1 MIENKKQNDKKKPGL
16 LRRVF
21 KYIGLCLLVLLLIA
35 AVIYQAPWKIITLLT
50 VILAACTILP
60 KPFRKW
66 FWLSVSAV
74 VIALIIWIFLPED
87 SEGWRPYTFDK
98 ELAELEA
105 EYAIPV
111 EENAALI
118 YGELFETFDIDSNQ
132 HDFFVKSKPSSR
144 DEPWF
149 SKDHPETARWLESQQ
164 DTIENLLQAAK
175 KNKCIFLPIIDG
187 HMVSSEYVKRLSRIR
202 MCAFLLVSAAN
213 NDMAEGR
220 TDAALEKLFC
230 INQMAEHMKQQHV
243 MICHLVGL
251 AIERIALEQLNRFVI
266 EGQPSPEHLLL
277 ISDSIIGVENNWA
290 ADWPKILDFEKLY
303 AKNMLCS
310 IVYEKNS
317 EGKVRLNRGILSL
330 TDEQLPQEFPP
341 PTYSRRKLLKA
352 KTIFNWF
359 IFPSSPE
366 NITKIFDASYE
377 KHYTIAE
384 SDYDWTIEPNQWD
397 SIFTF
402 ITSSISSRARLNY
415 KYLIQLAVDMSEGSY
430 YKHYESYLKNL
441 ALRRGLWL
449 LTAIKQ
455 YEIEHGTWP
464 DSLNVIKAG
473 APAEAFIDPVN
484 GNEFEYE
491 NHGKRFSLFAES
503 VKIWPK

>member
-1 MIENKKQNDKKKPGL
+1 MVENKRKTDKKKAGL

-21 KYIGLCLLVLLLIA
+21 KWIGLWLLVLLLIA
-35 AVIYQAPWKIITLLT
+35 AVIFQAPWKVITLL
-50 VILAACTILP
+50 VIILAACTILP

-105 EYAIPV
+105 EYAIPD

-118 YGELFETFDIDSNQ
+118 YDELFETFDIDSNQ
-132 HDFFVKSKPSSR
+132 PDFFVKSKPSSR

-164 DTIENLLQAAK
+164 DTIEKLLQAAK

-187 HMVSSEYVKRLSRIR
+187 HMVSSEYVKRLSRVR
-202 MCAFLLVSAAN
+202 MCAFILVSAVN
-213 NDMAEGR
+213 NDIAEGR

-243 MICHLVGL
+243 MIHHLVGL

-290 ADWPKILDFEKLY
+290 DDWPKILDFEKLY

-330 TDEQLPQEFPP
+330 TDEQFPQKFPP

-352 KTIFNWF
+352 KTIINWLYYPSKPEKVAKAIDENF
-359 IFPSSPE
+359 EKLYAMAEPDFDWSRETDQPRKFWKCIFR
-366 NITKIFDASYE
+366 
-377 KHYTIAE
+377 
-384 SDYDWTIEPNQWD
+384 
-397 SIFTF
+397 
-402 ITSSISSRARLNY
+402 SSIESFINISKSSNHRIN
-415 KYLIQLAVDMSEGSY
+415 K
-430 YKHYESYLKNL
+430 SYLRNL
-441 ALRRGLWL
+441 SLRRGSL
-449 LTAIKQ
+449 LLIAIKK
-455 YEIEHGTWP
+455 YEIEHSTWP
-464 DSLNVIKAG
+464 DSLNAIKSG
-473 APAEAFIDPVN
+473 VPAEAFIDPFT
-484 GNEFEYE
+484 GEPLQYE
-491 NHGKRFSLFAES
+491 NHGESFSLFAES
-503 VKIWPK
+503 AKIWPK